1 MYKWPFGGFIIDT
14 PGIKEFGLVHID
26 KSELQ
31 GYFPEILAL
40 KHECKFDN
48 CIHLNEP
55 KCAVKDAV
63 KNGEIAISRYE
74 NYLTFLEEEI
84 YNE

>member
-31 GYFPEILAL
+31 
-40 KHECKFDN
+40 N
-48 CIHLNEP
+48 QLNYINS
-55 KCAVKDAV
+55 K
-63 KNGEIAISRYE
+63 
-74 NYLTFLEEEI
+74 
-84 YNE
+84 YNFNLNLDLWCDFINEMKPIESGQMELFA